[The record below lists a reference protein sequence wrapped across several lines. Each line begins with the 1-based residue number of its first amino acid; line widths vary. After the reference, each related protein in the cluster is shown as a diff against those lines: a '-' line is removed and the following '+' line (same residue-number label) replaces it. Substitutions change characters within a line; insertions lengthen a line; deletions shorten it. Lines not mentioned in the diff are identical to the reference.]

1 MRIVKDGNVHVSA
14 PFGMPKAEVV
24 RFVKEHRDWIVKAR
38 KKIDE
43 RQKRRAAFYD
53 QLPLQT
59 KAQADEVMSRLKA
72 LVEPSD
78 SLQADDFSMGR
89 VQRQEQIHLF
99 FCLSAVAA
107 RVVCRTRR
115 SSRTVSSA

>member
-72 LVEPSD
+72 LVEPLVEKHATIMGVKPSVIRYKPMI
-78 SLQADDFSMGR
+78 SRWGVCNVKNKSICFSAYLLLLP
-89 VQRQEQIHLF
+89 E
-99 FCLSAVAA
+99 
-107 RVVCRTRR
+107 
-115 SSRTVSSA
+115 

>member
-43 RQKRRAAFYD
+43 R
-53 QLPLQT
+53 
-59 KAQADEVMSRLKA
+59 
-72 LVEPSD
+72 
-78 SLQADDFSMGR
+78 
-89 VQRQEQIHLF
+89 
-99 FCLSAVAA
+99 
-107 RVVCRTRR
+107 
-115 SSRTVSSA
+115 